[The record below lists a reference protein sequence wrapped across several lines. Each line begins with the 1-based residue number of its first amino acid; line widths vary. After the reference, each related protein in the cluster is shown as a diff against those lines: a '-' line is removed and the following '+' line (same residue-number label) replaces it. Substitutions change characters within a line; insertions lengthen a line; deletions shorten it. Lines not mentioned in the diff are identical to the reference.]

1 MGFFSRLVV
10 ESLVNFERK
19 VTNIVKAVRL
29 TFDDLDLV
37 IDPFDLSGVDRIL
50 AVVADAVAI
59 SIQHFCK
66 AGNRGVVQ

>member
-66 AGNRGVVQ
+66 AGNRGVV